1 LEKAHVPTLR
11 SLPDNIMIDCAAG
24 ESVLE
29 AARRG
34 HLAIAHACGGKA
46 KCSTCR
52 IWILTGAEGC
62 PPKEL
67 LERELTSRLGPTG
80 DIRLACQLRPTG
92 DITFRRLVLDE
103 TDLLIANQLHRSA
116 ASKTGEVKPVV
127 LFFSDVVG
135 FTSFSET
142 LTPYDVM
149 YLLNRSSRKGMR
161 LSGAW
166 ALRLRDYDRPSVRA
180 KWKRRPRDGGSAG
193 ESRPK
198 AQHGVEG

>member
-1 LEKAHVPTLR
+1 VSTIR
-11 SLPDNIMIDCAAG
+11 SLPEDITIDCATG

-52 IWILTGAEGC
+52 IWILAGAEVC
-62 PPKEL
+62 PAKGT
-67 LERELTSRLGPTG
+67 LERKLTDRLSLTD

-103 TDLLIANQLHRSA
+103 TDLLIANQLHRSIT
-116 ASKTGEVKPVV
+116 SKSGEVKPVV

-135 FTSFSET
+135 FTTFSET

-149 YLLNRSSRKGMR
+149 YLLNRYFAQVGELIERNDGYIDKFVGDGLMAIFGVGGQPDAPIR
-161 LSGAW
+161 SG
-166 ALRLRDYDRPSVRA
+166 VRRQVG
-180 KWKRRPRDGGSAG
+180 RRSAPFG
-193 ESRPK
+193 
-198 AQHGVEG
+198 AA